1 MEEIMD
7 YDVLILGGGIIGCAI
22 AYELSKYNLNIA
34 VIEKDYDIC
43 NDTPSINTATIYDG
57 LECEDELSSK
67 LIRKG
72 NLLMEEYALRFKV
85 PYKRCGTLYI
95 ARNEIQA
102 ISIDKMYERAKAKK
116 IDDVKLLIGKE
127 ILEYEPNIEGNIIK
141 SIYIPNTGVISSYD
155 LALAYGEIAFD
166 NGVNFRLQE
175 EVESINSIN
184 KGFKIK
190 TSKNKF
196 TCKIVIDTTK
206 DKNLQLVNENN
217 KEDDKGKYMKYVV
230 IDKPYEKLYS
240 NIIFNVRENERIYIR
255 PTINNETIGAY
266 SNYKNVHYDKVIEK
280 IKPLTKEISENDIK
294 VVRDWRLFDE
304 PIIIQDDIINSG
316 YINIKVNHYAKV
328 TITPYLALNIS
339 KLVVEKLNCKF
350 KKDFNDKRREYFRF
364 KNLSNEE
371 RNKIIK
377 LDSKYGRIICQCEK
391 VSEGEIVDSIRRPL
405 GARTVTGVK
414 RRTGAGFGSCDG
426 CYCKDKIIEILAR
439 EMDKRVTEV
448 VNNSKDSTI
457 LLSRIKEFDE
467 M

>member
-1 MEEIMD
+1 
-7 YDVLILGGGIIGCAI
+7 
-22 AYELSKYNLNIA
+22 
-34 VIEKDYDIC
+34 
-43 NDTPSINTATIYDG
+43 
-57 LECEDELSSK
+57 
-67 LIRKG
+67 
-72 NLLMEEYALRFKV
+72 
-85 PYKRCGTLYI
+85 
-95 ARNEIQA
+95 
-102 ISIDKMYERAKAKK
+102 MYERAKAKK

-240 NIIFNVRENERIYIR
+240 NIIFDVRENERIYIR

-280 IKPLTKEISENDIK
+280 IKPLTKEISENYIII
-294 VVRDWRLFDE
+294 VRD
-304 PIIIQDDIINSG
+304 
-316 YINIKVNHYAKV
+316 
-328 TITPYLALNIS
+328 
-339 KLVVEKLNCKF
+339 
-350 KKDFNDKRREYFRF
+350 
-364 KNLSNEE
+364 
-371 RNKIIK
+371 
-377 LDSKYGRIICQCEK
+377 
-391 VSEGEIVDSIRRPL
+391 
-405 GARTVTGVK
+405 
-414 RRTGAGFGSCDG
+414 
-426 CYCKDKIIEILAR
+426 
-439 EMDKRVTEV
+439 
-448 VNNSKDSTI
+448 
-457 LLSRIKEFDE
+457 
-467 M
+467 